1 MGGHVASR
9 SSRRTS
15 TISPEVETPFSM
27 SHTVSGRPF
36 MVQRNGLA
44 MVWLK

>member
-1 MGGHVASR
+1 MGV
-9 SSRRTS
+9 TS
-15 TISPEVETPFSM
+15 HPVPVGALVHISPEVETPFSM